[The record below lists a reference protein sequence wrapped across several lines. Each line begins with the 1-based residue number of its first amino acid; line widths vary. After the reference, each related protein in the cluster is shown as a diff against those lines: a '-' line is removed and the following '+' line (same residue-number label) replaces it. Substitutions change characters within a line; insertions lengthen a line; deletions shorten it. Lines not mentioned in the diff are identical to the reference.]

1 MANLTLNKVQY
12 QSSSEDYN
20 WETAGTVASNF
31 KGHTMR
37 FTNNNI
43 ANDKKRL
50 TIITKKGKDEFTL
63 SCSGPLSIK
72 VRKALKE
79 GLSKKSALSAL
90 VQLDLN
96 VDPEDNTRY
105 FIFQPQGEANDAFT
119 VADLTE
125 EAISYD
131 ELAAY

>member
-1 MANLTLNKVQY
+1 MANVTMNKVQY
-12 QSSSEDYN
+12 QSSGEDYN

-31 KGHTMR
+31 TGHTMR

-43 ANDKKRL
+43 ANEKKRL

-63 SCSGPLSIK
+63 SCSSQLSIK

-79 GLSKKSALSAL
+79 GMSKKSALSAL

-96 VDPEDNTRY
+96 VDPTDDTRY
-105 FIFQPQGEANDAFT
+105 FIFQPQGDANDAFT

-125 EAISYD
+125 EAVTYD

>member
-12 QSSSEDYN
+12 QSSNEDYN
-20 WETAGTVASNF
+20 WESAGTVASNF

-79 GLSKKSALSAL
+79 GMTKKGALAAL
-90 VQLDLN
+90 CQLELQ
-96 VDPEDNTRY
+96 VDPNDESRY
-105 FIFQPQGEANDAFT
+105 FIFQPQGEANEGFT
-119 VADLTE
+119 VAELQQE
-125 EAISYD
+125 EVTYEDVI
-131 ELAAY
+131 AY

>member
-1 MANLTLNKVQY
+1 MNKVQY
-12 QSSSEDYN
+12 QSSGEDYN
-20 WETAGTVASNF
+20 WETVGTVASNF

-43 ANDKKRL
+43 ANDKKRP

-63 SCSGPLSIK
+63 SCSGPLYIK

-79 GLSKKSALSAL
+79 GMSKKAALSAL

-105 FIFQPQGEANDAFT
+105 FIFQPQGDANEAFAI
-119 VADLTE
+119 ADLAE
-125 EAISYD
+125 EAVSYE